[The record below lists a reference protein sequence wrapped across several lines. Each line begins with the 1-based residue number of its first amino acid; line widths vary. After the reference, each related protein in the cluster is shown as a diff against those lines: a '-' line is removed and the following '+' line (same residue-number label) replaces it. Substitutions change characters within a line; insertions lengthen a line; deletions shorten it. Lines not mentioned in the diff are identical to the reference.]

1 MLLRTSLLFL
11 SLTAL
16 ARCGAIDTVFD
27 CQGICARYSSC
38 FDAAYEVG
46 SCTERCRVAS
56 TNDREFRRRADECKA
71 CIDDRACS
79 TATFNCA
86 AKCSCVVP

>member
-1 MLLRTSLLFL
+1 MLIRAFLFFSLSVL
-11 SLTAL
+11 SG
-16 ARCGAIDTVFD
+16 CGAIDTVFD
-27 CQGICARYSSC
+27 CQGICERYSSC

-46 SCTERCRVAS
+46 TCTERCRVAS
-56 TNDREFRRRADECKA
+56 TNDREFRRRADECMA

-86 AKCSCVVP
+86 VTCSGVVP